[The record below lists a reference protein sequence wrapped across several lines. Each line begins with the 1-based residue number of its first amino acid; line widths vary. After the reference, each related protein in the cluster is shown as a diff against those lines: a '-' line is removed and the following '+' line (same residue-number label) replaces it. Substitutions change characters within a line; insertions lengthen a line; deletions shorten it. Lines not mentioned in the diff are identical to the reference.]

1 MVSEEWR
8 EHSFKGMSD
17 QSEYQESVAKALDK
31 AIAKVAR
38 TEIRRLVKAKRKK
51 RTARAI
57 ENALHSLAGL
67 QNGEIPN
74 YDDEWLAL
82 LYSTWYQPSHINLAY
97 SMIKAMA
104 KQRDPEGAILAP
116 TGKLHVV
123 DFGCGTLAMQFGVTL
138 AAADALQQGQTLTSI
153 KIDLIDSSQ
162 PMIDFGL
169 KIWRQFEKEVE
180 RNEQLARLSETCD
193 LIRTK
198 TLAIEENP
206 KFYRRYSRW
215 ISAMHVVYCDNKDD
229 VKKELHRLSKE
240 MDPHVGFFTYHY
252 RSSFLVKSV
261 SPFTLKKYKNFKTE
275 DPFLL
280 TESLSNT
287 YSSKIWRVRY
297 DLYDHISG
305 HFEDDYFV
313 CKYLTQNIPWEPSGA
328 DCLVYTKRQYL

>member
-1 MVSEEWR
+1 MEGTE
-8 EHSFKGMSD
+8 FKGMSD
-17 QSEYQESVAKALDK
+17 RSEYQESVAKALDM
-31 AIAKVAR
+31 AIAKAAKAELCRLSAKLNEDKV
-38 TEIRRLVKAKRKK
+38 EI
-51 RTARAI
+51 ARAV
-57 ENALHSLAGL
+57 ENALRGLAGL
-67 QNGEIPN
+67 QGGNQPRYN
-74 YDDEWLAL
+74 DEWLAL

-97 SMIKAMA
+97 SMIKAMV
-104 KQRDPEGAILAP
+104 KQRRDPEGAVLSP

-123 DFGCGTLAMQFGVTL
+123 DFGCGTLAMQFGVAL

-180 RNEQLARLSETCD
+180 RNEQLAKLSETCD

-240 MDPHVGFFTYHY
+240 TDPHVGFFTYHY

-280 TESLSNT
+280 TESLSST